1 MYGTRGGVQI
11 EGDAI
16 TRWETERKD
25 AAGPRATV
33 APGTVAAGSGAS
45 ATGISATAH
54 GRLLADF
61 VAAIQDGRPPLV
73 PGPEGRRS
81 LALVLAIYEA
91 ARTGRAAR
99 PAREVPA

>member
-1 MYGTRGGVQI
+1 MQI

-16 TRWETERKD
+16 TRWETEGED
-25 AAGPRATV
+25 VAGPRATV
-33 APGTVAAGSGAS
+33 APGTVKAGSGAS
-45 ATGISATAH
+45 ATGMSATAH

-91 ARTGRAAR
+91 ARTGRATR
-99 PAREVPA
+99 PAREVPV